1 MPQRVISSI
10 DEFKSL
16 AGTEVGASDWLE
28 ITQDRVNAFAEATLD
43 PQWIHIDPER
53 AKRES
58 PFGGPIAHGFLTL
71 SLLPEFAHQAY
82 RVDAGFKL
90 GVNYGLNKL
99 RFTSPVPVGSRI
111 RARFALQSVEDHD
124 WGVQSIWIVTVDI
137 EDRPKPALV
146 AEWISRAYY

>member
-16 AGTEVGASDWLE
+16 AGTEVGASEWLE
-28 ITQDRVNAFAEATLD
+28 IKQDRVNAFAEATLD

>member
-1 MPQRVISSI
+1 MAQRVITSI
-10 DEFKSL
+10 EELKSL
-16 AGTEVGASDWLE
+16 AGTEVGASDWFE
-28 ITQDRVNAFAEATLD
+28 ITQDRVNAFADATLD
-43 PQWIHIDPER
+43 RQWIHTDPER

-99 RFTSPVPVGSRI
+99 RFTGPVPVGARV
-111 RARFALQSVEDHD
+111 RARFALQSVEQHD
-124 WGVQSIWIVTVDI
+124 WGVQSIWIVTVDV
-137 EDRPKPALV
+137 EGRDKPALV
-146 AEWISRAYY
+146 AEWVSRAYV